1 MQYGVDNRAAPRWLD
16 LDLSSLTDITCSVQ
30 VVSGLTK
37 NTEPKQRKH
46 NGMLAPAQGMGS
58 QVQYLKDD
66 ML

>member
-1 MQYGVDNRAAPRWLD
+1 MQSGVDNRAAPRWLD
-16 LDLSSLTDITCSVQ
+16 LDLSPLTDVTCSVQ

-46 NGMLAPAQGMGS
+46 NGMLAPARGIGS
-58 QVQYLKDD
+58 QVQNLKDD

>member
-1 MQYGVDNRAAPRWLD
+1 MQSGDENRAAPRWLD
-16 LDLSSLTDITCSVQ
+16 LDLSPLTDITCSVQ

-37 NTEPKQRKH
+37 NTEPKQLKH